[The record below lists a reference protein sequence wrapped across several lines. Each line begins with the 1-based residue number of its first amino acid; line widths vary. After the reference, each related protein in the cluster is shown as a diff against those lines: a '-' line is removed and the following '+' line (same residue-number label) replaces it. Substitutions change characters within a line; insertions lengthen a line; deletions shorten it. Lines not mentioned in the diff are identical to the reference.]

1 MNNQNL
7 KISIFDLDGTLTKKD
22 TYLPYLVGF
31 LIRNPK
37 YWLRSIVLPVAVI
50 MFFFKMRNNQW
61 LKETFLKAIFKGEH
75 LENIQNWNNEYL
87 SKLYRDEMNK
97 DIVSIL
103 KNKQAA
109 SETVI
114 LATAS
119 LDIYIYDIAKE
130 LNISHVICTRTQ
142 KNDGVIVGK
151 LDGDNCYGPEKL
163 NRIEKYLKENDLKGE
178 IHFYSDHASDY
189 SVMEYADF
197 PYAVYPTK
205 KMREI
210 ALKENIPI
218 IEN

>member
-1 MNNQNL
+1 MNVQ

-22 TYLPYLVGF
+22 TYLPYLMGF

-37 YWLRSIVLPVAVI
+37 YWLRSVVLPFAVL
-50 MFFFKMRNNQW
+50 MFYFKLRNNQW

-75 LENIQNWNNEYL
+75 LDNVQKWNNKYL
-87 SKLYRDEMNK
+87 SELYRHEMND

-103 KNKQAA
+103 KEKQ
-109 SETVI
+109 SEGDIVI

-130 LNISHVICTRTQ
+130 LNISHVICTLTK
-142 KNDGVIVGK
+142 KNEGVIEGE
-151 LDGDNCYGPEKL
+151 LDGKNCYGPEKL
-163 NRIEKYLKENDLKGE
+163 NRIQTYLKENNLSGE
-178 IHFYSDHASDY
+178 IYFYSDHASDY
-189 SVMEYADF
+189 SVMEFSDF

-210 ALKENIPI
+210 AKNENIPI